1 MHLRKERIDLDD
13 KLKTKLIELQYKIG
27 ALYIASFNK
36 EYDLHNILS
45 AKKKG
50 GNKDINVQDM
60 NGYMEME
67 EEISKNLL
75 IIHLSFGSVITEMTN
90 LESLIAPNKL
100 ASNTSLILL
109 LSFVSNSSEIHKP
122 TLLER

>member
-1 MHLRKERIDLDD
+1 MQRK
-13 KLKTKLIELQYKIG
+13 KV
-27 ALYIASFNK
+27 
-36 EYDLHNILS
+36 
-45 AKKKG
+45 
-50 GNKDINVQDM
+50 GNKDINVKDM

-75 IIHLSFGSVITEMTN
+75 IIHLSFDSVITEMTN

-109 LSFVSNSSEIHKP
+109 LSFVSNSSGIHKP